1 MRVQADDGVS
11 TRVCAALRTAPAH
24 AAMPPPPEHTA
35 ASPHAAGLRWLPTG
49 ASPPHRF
56 HSTRPDRAWCK
67 ARSPKQTICKIPGSS
82 SALLRAILVY
92 LSVAPYPLCIRCPR
106 WPAALVN
113 TLSTVT
119 SPPAVACLNTTI
131 KPTDQP
137 TLTGSPSDGGLGN
150 DTFIVKRFHTEFDLT
165 VEFTYEVQR
174 RLGDHCPSV
183 QRPVAY
189 CPNGNHVHRHN
200 PAGILGLGLSL
211 AGAFLS
217 PRFMRIVPH
226 RVPCWC

>member
-1 MRVQADDGVS
+1 MRSSPYRACPCRDAAPSRAYGRVSPRRGVAVVAH
-11 TRVCAALRTAPAH
+11 RGQPPAPV
-24 AAMPPPPEHTA
+24 
-35 ASPHAAGLRWLPTG
+35 SFDPTG
-49 ASPPHRF
+49 SRLVQ
-56 HSTRPDRAWCK
+56 STIA
-67 ARSPKQTICKIPGSS
+67 QTNHLQNSRQLKRLTSCYSGVP
-82 SALLRAILVY
+82 Y